1 MEYASN
7 SILHRLPRSYSR
19 IQRLITVQELFLE
32 YSLMVIILACFFL
45 VSLSVKLFRHVGGD
59 VVCYS
64 KSYS

>member
-7 SILHRLPRSYSR
+7 SILLHSPRSHSR

-32 YSLMVIILACFFL
+32 YSLMVIILGCFLL

-59 VVCYS
+59 VVCYN

>member
-7 SILHRLPRSYSR
+7 SILHRLPRSHSR

-32 YSLMVIILACFFL
+32 YSLMVIILACFLL

-59 VVCYS
+59 VVWYS